1 MAIAELFYRWEHTPE
16 CKKAQRELNRAS
28 NDLNRESRKL
38 TKADK
43 DPKKDKVLI
52 SNLSRTYYEKL
63 SSHAEKAGKLLTV
76 HEGCSLIPR
85 WSSPP
90 EK

>member
-38 TKADK
+38 TKADL
-43 DPKKDKVLI
+43 D
-52 SNLSRTYYEKL
+52 Y
-63 SSHAEKAGKLLTV
+63 
-76 HEGCSLIPR
+76 
-85 WSSPP
+85 
-90 EK
+90 